1 MNAIADVIIKF
12 RWIVILIFI
21 ILTVFFASQIP
32 RVEINSEMKSLLPPH
47 LESRINTDKID
58 ELFGGVEML
67 MLIIKTDDVLN
78 PETLKRVKN
87 ISRQMKRIKGVDKV
101 LSIFELKDIRG
112 ENGAMVVNPAVK
124 RIPQTEKQKK
134 KLREELREND
144 IVYGSVVS
152 EDFTITAVIA
162 LLKTDVKDEY
172 IVGEIK
178 KLLEQNPGKEEVV
191 LGGLPNMRV
200 EVTKSIQTDLRKLL
214 PLALFIMLIFLF
226 ICFKQLR
233 GVMLPFLVVIMSI
246 LVSMGMIPLLGW
258 KIEIITIILPVLLVA
273 IANDYGIH
281 MIAKYQELNVEGNPY
296 SKKELAK
303 GIFQSLSKPVFLT
316 GLTTMSGM
324 LCLFGHILLPA
335 RKLGVLASL
344 GIAFA
349 LAASLLFIP
358 AIISFLP
365 KAKSVIQ
372 APEESRKKPLLE
384 RLLQFFGDFVSWK
397 PKAIVTGAV
406 VCALAASIGIFFIV
420 IDADPNNY
428 YPKDS
433 PIVYAADLINENLG
447 GAQNISVVFEG
458 DIKNPGIMKK
468 IDYLEKEIEKIPEVG
483 STSSVARV
491 VRMMS
496 RVLNDEGEKWYDV
509 IPDTRNAVAQYF
521 ELYSMSG
528 DPEDFEKMVDF
539 PYEHALITARIN
551 TSSTPKLY
559 KIKEQ
564 IEEMVKDDE
573 DVKLVGGFALILADI
588 ARLVVSGQLRSLGLA
603 VLMIG
608 ILIMFLFRS
617 VVAGLISAIPLAL
630 SVVFLFS
637 FMGLFGIELN
647 IATALLS
654 SIMIGVGVDYTIHFL
669 WRYREERRNGA
680 VPQKAVK
687 KTLTTTGRGIVFNAF
702 SVIIGFTVLITS
714 SFMPVR
720 FFGFL
725 IVVSIFACLVGALV
739 FIPALCLVF
748 KPKFLEPRKIVV

>member
-1 MNAIADVIIKF
+1 
-12 RWIVILIFI
+12 
-21 ILTVFFASQIP
+21 
-32 RVEINSEMKSLLPPH
+32 
-47 LESRINTDKID
+47 
-58 ELFGGVEML
+58 
-67 MLIIKTDDVLN
+67 
-78 PETLKRVKN
+78 
-87 ISRQMKRIKGVDKV
+87 
-101 LSIFELKDIRG
+101 
-112 ENGAMVVNPAVK
+112 
-124 RIPQTEKQKK
+124 
-134 KLREELREND
+134 
-144 IVYGSVVS
+144 
-152 EDFTITAVIA
+152 
-162 LLKTDVKDEY
+162 
-172 IVGEIK
+172 
-178 KLLEQNPGKEEVV
+178 
-191 LGGLPNMRV
+191 
-200 EVTKSIQTDLRKLL
+200 
-214 PLALFIMLIFLF
+214 
-226 ICFKQLR
+226 
-233 GVMLPFLVVIMSI
+233 
-246 LVSMGMIPLLGW
+246 
-258 KIEIITIILPVLLVA
+258 
-273 IANDYGIH
+273 
-281 MIAKYQELNVEGNPY
+281 
-296 SKKELAK
+296 
-303 GIFQSLSKPVFLT
+303 
-316 GLTTMSGM
+316 
-324 LCLFGHILLPA
+324 
-335 RKLGVLASL
+335 
-344 GIAFA
+344 
-349 LAASLLFIP
+349 
-358 AIISFLP
+358 
-365 KAKSVIQ
+365 
-372 APEESRKKPLLE
+372 
-384 RLLQFFGDFVSWK
+384 
-397 PKAIVTGAV
+397 
-406 VCALAASIGIFFIV
+406 
-420 IDADPNNY
+420 DPNNY

-669 WRYREERRNGA
+669 WRYREERRNGV